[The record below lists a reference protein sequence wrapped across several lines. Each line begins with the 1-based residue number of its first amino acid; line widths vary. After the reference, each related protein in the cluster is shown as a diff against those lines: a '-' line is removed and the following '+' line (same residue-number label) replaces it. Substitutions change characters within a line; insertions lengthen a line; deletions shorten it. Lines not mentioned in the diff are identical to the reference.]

1 MCGKIIGA
9 LNYAY
14 TTTKSTRKWNPSTA
28 SALIYLW
35 DVQLLDVLIVWAV
48 LMHRSVCNLN
58 ILPIT
63 CTVHLRP
70 SSNIMLSSCLVNLN
84 SRPGWNATPQKS
96 QSSLHSRS
104 NLDAYRIQDTKYF
117 DFFFIP
123 LSGVICRSILRLAT
137 RGNPRSCLATQRVY
151 PACRVGL
158 SVCPSVR
165 NETVRAEEVWGELSA
180 TWSRSCIS
188 GSSLDGRN
196 RWTNILCETG

>member
-1 MCGKIIGA
+1 M
-9 LNYAY
+9 
-14 TTTKSTRKWNPSTA
+14 KSLYS
-28 SALIYLW
+28 LIYLW

-48 LMHRSVCNLN
+48 LMHRSVCNLS